1 MKITAGMSCRLP
13 NGRFDKPRQLAI
25 ACAGIALCVQASFAG
40 AQPAGSANAPFP
52 PPLTEIARP
61 LLPGE
66 IPLYPAAARAKT
78 AEQWEDLRG
87 ARLVRNVVTPTL
99 TPVLPD
105 TAKATGAAVIV
116 APGGAWLVLA
126 IDTEG
131 FDVARRLADRGIAAF
146 VLKYRTAATD
156 RDPAKLIQQMSKA
169 MAAITQDRI
178 AGTNN
183 AKFEG
188 VPQAIEDAGA
198 AVRLVRSRASEW
210 GVDPK
215 RVGFL
220 GFSAGATTGVKLALL
235 PDATSRPDFVGSIYG
250 AADVGPIP
258 DYAPPLFAATAM
270 DDPLFD
276 VSKGGLL
283 PSWAK
288 AKRPVE
294 AHIYERG
301 GHGFGSGT
309 SGKMWFEEFYA
320 WLETRGE
327 LAPKK

>member
-1 MKITAGMSCRLP
+1 MKITVEMSCGSRK
-13 NGRFDKPRQLAI
+13 GAFGKLAI
-25 ACAGIALCVQASFAG
+25 ACAAIALC
-40 AQPAGSANAPFP
+40 AQAPFASAQSAGPADAPLP
-52 PPLTEIARP
+52 PPITAIARP
-61 LLPGE
+61 TLPGE
-66 IPLYPAAARAKT
+66 IPLYPTAAKAKT
-78 AEQWEDLRG
+78 EEQWEDLRG
-87 ARLVRNVVTPTL
+87 ARLVRNVVAPTL

-105 TAKATGAAVIV
+105 PAKATGAAVIV

-131 FDVARRLADRGIAAF
+131 FDVARRLADKGIAAF

-156 RDPAKLIQQMSKA
+156 RDPTKLIQHMSKA
-169 MAAITQDRI
+169 MAALSQDRI

-188 VPQAIEDAGA
+188 VPEAIEDAGA

-210 GVDPK
+210 GVDAK
-215 RVGFL
+215 RVGLL
-220 GFSAGATTGVKLALL
+220 GFSAGATTGVRLGLL
-235 PDATSRPDFVGSIYG
+235 PDAASRPDFIGSIYG
-250 AADVGPIP
+250 APDVGPVP

-276 VSKGGLL
+276 LTKGGLL

-309 SGKMWFEEFYA
+309 SGKLWFEEFYA